1 VSRKRRRK
9 NAVSFRHIVWA
20 GLLVA
25 VLLAGFF
32 VWKGLYPFLARQ
44 APSTSEVL
52 VIEGWLPD
60 DLLAQATDWARTN
73 GVTTIYTTGGP
84 LAVGSY
90 LIEWK
95 TAAEMTRARLE
106 ALGMQERFQ
115 IIAAPANK
123 VRRGRTRESARALQE
138 KTSLT
143 RGAFTLASEGPH
155 TRRSWRAFQ
164 DAFGDGVEVGSLA
177 LVPVEYD
184 SGDWWSCSEGVRSV
198 IAEAIAY
205 TIDLFPGGGGRSQET
220 GVGKKGD

>member
-1 VSRKRRRK
+1 MTKRRRRK
-9 NAVSFRHIVWA
+9 GLRVRHI
-20 GLLVA
+20 LLA
-25 VLLAGFF
+25 VLLLAVLLGGLF

-44 APSTSEVL
+44 APVKSEVL
-52 VIEGWLPD
+52 VMEGWLAD
-60 DLLAQATDWARTN
+60 DLLVQATDWARTN

-90 LIEWK
+90 LVEWK
-95 TAAEMTRARLE
+95 SYAEMTQARLE

-138 KTSLT
+138 KTALT

-164 DAFGDGVEVGSLA
+164 DAFGDGVEVGTLA

-184 SGDWWSCSEGVRSV
+184 SDDWWSCSEGVRSV
-198 IAEAIAY
+198 LAETIAY
-205 TIDLFPGGGGRSQET
+205 SLDVIAGGGNDEEASPSPDAE
-220 GVGKKGD
+220 